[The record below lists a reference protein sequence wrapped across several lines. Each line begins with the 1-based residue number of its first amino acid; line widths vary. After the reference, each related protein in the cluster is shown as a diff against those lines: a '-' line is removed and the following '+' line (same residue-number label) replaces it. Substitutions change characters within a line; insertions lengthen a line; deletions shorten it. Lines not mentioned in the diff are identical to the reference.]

1 MTEDLRRFCVTAVLY
16 GTEDAKLPKN
26 ALEILVGRLE
36 KLGILNWTHLRQ
48 FRDAPAKK
56 SELKSTLEGWM
67 YYALFKSE
75 KVCTAWRRE

>member
-1 MTEDLRRFCVTAVLY
+1 MLY

-36 KLGILNWTHLRQ
+36 KLGILNWTDLRRY
-48 FRDAPAKK
+48 RDTPAQK
-56 SELKSTLEGWM
+56 SELKNTLEGWM

-75 KVCTAWRRE
+75 KVWTAHMA